1 MQKNTIIEVKKKTI
15 MELAEGSGS
24 ELSCRDLKSEQ
35 EAQAGEWEGEGEG
48 EGEGC
53 RACLIYQWA

>member
-1 MQKNTIIEVKKKTI
+1 